1 MNSRQKELLQ
11 ISLNSE
17 KEILKKL
24 SENYQDALAEVET
37 RIAILQMRGDADLQ
51 HVIYQTEYQKQ
62 LKSQIETILEQLHNN
77 NFESV
82 SEYLTKCYEQGFI
95 GTLYDIQGQGIP
107 LVFPIDQ
114 KMVAAAIQHETQLSS
129 SLYVALGKDTKELS
143 KKIASEISRGI
154 TNNAMYNEIARNLSS
169 YAGISKNNAMRIA
182 RTEGHRIQN
191 KAISNAQ
198 HHAKD
203 RGADIVK
210 IWSAALD
217 SKTRDTHRLLDGQV
231 RELDEPFEIYGM
243 EAMEPGGFG
252 EPSEDINCRCRCD
265 SKARWLLGEE
275 ETKYIG
281 DTERMSDDDLE
292 PIAGKLGI
300 SVEALRQY
308 KDEIISVKAKNY
320 DDFKRQY
327 DKIYNYRNTEEYRKA
342 QERIAG
348 LEK

>member
-1 MNSRQKELLQ
+1 MKGYEKELLQ
-11 ISLNSE
+11 AQLDSE
-17 KEILKKL
+17 KAVLKKL
-24 SENYQDALAEVET
+24 ELNYQDALDEVND
-37 RIAILQMRGDADLQ
+37 RIAILLGRQDADLQ
-51 HVIYQTEYQKQ
+51 HVVYQVEFQKS
-62 LKSQIETILEQLHNN
+62 LKKQIEGILETLHSNE
-77 NFESV
+77 FETI
-82 SEYLTKCYEQGFI
+82 SEYLTKCYNEGFI
-95 GTLYDIQGQGIP
+95 GTMYSLQKQGIP

-114 KMVAAAIQHETQLSS
+114 EMVVAAIQHETQLST
-129 SLYVALGKDTKELS
+129 SLYAALGKDTNVLS

-154 TNNAMYNEIARNLSS
+154 TNNAMYNEIARNLSA

-265 SKARWLLGEE
+265 SRARWLLGEE

-281 DTERMSDDDLE
+281 DTDKMSDEDLE

-300 SVEALRQY
+300 SVDALRQY
-308 KDEIISVKAKNY
+308 KDEIIPVKAKNY

-327 DKIYNYRNTEEYRKA
+327 DKIYNYRNTEEYKKA

-348 LEK
+348 KEE

>member
-1 MNSRQKELLQ
+1 MKGYEKELLQ
-11 ISLNSE
+11 AQLDSE
-17 KEILKKL
+17 KAVLKKL
-24 SENYQDALAEVET
+24 ELNYQDALDEVND
-37 RIAILQMRGDADLQ
+37 RIAILLGRQDADLQ
-51 HVIYQTEYQKQ
+51 HVVYQVEFQKS
-62 LKSQIETILEQLHNN
+62 LKKQIEGILETLHSNE
-77 NFESV
+77 FETI
-82 SEYLTKCYEQGFI
+82 SEYLTKCYNEGFI
-95 GTLYDIQGQGIP
+95 GTMYSLQKQGIP

-114 KMVAAAIQHETQLSS
+114 EMVVAAIQHETQLST
-129 SLYVALGKDTKELS
+129 SLYAALGKDTKDLS

-154 TNNAMYNEIARNLSS
+154 TSNAMYNEIARNLSA

-265 SKARWLLGEE
+265 SRARWLLGEE

-281 DTERMSDDDLE
+281 DTDKMSDEDLE

-300 SVEALRQY
+300 SVDALRQY
-308 KDEIISVKAKNY
+308 KDEIIPVKARNY

-327 DKIYNYRNTEEYRKA
+327 DKIYNYRNSEEYKKA

-348 LEK
+348 KEQ